1 MVGKTPAR
9 ATARKN
15 NSRALITATVSKHG
29 PISRTQL
36 AALTGLSPRY
46 VTEVVDGLMA
56 EKVLIEAGSVSKG
69 RGRPRILL
77 SINPDNDVFG
87 GVWLSEDAIE
97 IAVASPDSEILTRD
111 SIEYGRCN
119 KDTSKLVS
127 LIADSIRDC
136 VARAGRDP
144 ATLQGVGVTVAG
156 RIDMMLGMIVIAVN
170 EHWITN
176 VPITKL
182 LGQALGVPVYM
193 DADIRA
199 SALAH
204 QWRSKS
210 ATKALYLS
218 FSDGMG
224 STLVEEHRL
233 FDGIYGTAPVLGH
246 IIVEPGGPKC
256 SSAFCGKRGCLEAF
270 TSTFAF
276 IRKLWPEVDPSAMT
290 SQARHEMVRSG
301 LAMASQGDK
310 TALAVAAQVANY
322 MALGICNA
330 IATLGPEVVYVGGCM
345 IDGAPDLM
353 LKMIRKYE
361 GQYGDPA
368 FAAEIRALPRIDE
381 FEVRGSLAAVMLRPY
396 VRLQEANERLLSLQ
410 ARPEPEHDALPA
422 SYTRGE

>member
-1 MVGKTPAR
+1 MGKTPAR

-77 SINPDNDVFG
+77 SINPNNDVYG
-87 GVWLSEDAIE
+87 GVWFSEDAIE
-97 IAVASPDSEILTRD
+97 IAVASPDGEILTRD
-111 SIEYGRCN
+111 TIEYISCEKKIAN
-119 KDTSKLVS
+119 LVS
-127 LIADSIRDC
+127 LIAASVKDC

-144 ATLQGVGVTVAG
+144 STLQGVGVTVAG
-156 RIDMMLGMIVIAVN
+156 RIDLMLGMIVIAVN

-246 IIVEPGGPKC
+246 IIVEPGGPEC
-256 SSAFCGKRGCLEAF
+256 SSAFCTKRGCLEAF

-276 IRKLWPEVDPSAMT
+276 IRKLWPDADPNKMT
-290 SQARHEMVRSG
+290 SLERHEMVRHG
-301 LAMASQGDK
+301 LVMASQGDE
-310 TALAVAAQVANY
+310 AAIAVAAEVANY
-322 MALGICNA
+322 MALGIANA
-330 IATLGPEVVYVGGCM
+330 VATLGPEVVYVGGCL

-353 LKMIRKYE
+353 LKLIRRFE
-361 GQYGDPA
+361 RQYGDVA
-368 FAAEIRALPRIDE
+368 LSAEIKALPSLDD
-381 FEVRGSLAAVMLRPY
+381 FEVRGSLAVVMLRPY

-410 ARPEPEHDALPA
+410 AHPEPEHEVLPA
-422 SYTRGE
+422 NYTRGD